1 MPTSRAKYF
10 AQRRDILKSVSVMI
24 ERDILDALD
33 QKLAAQHITRSEW
46 IRAQIY
52 KELEVELP
60 MPNTIYAKCPKCN
73 KEAHSK
79 DEIDAKFGWR
89 VVNGKTVPQSWC
101 YDCRNQERKE
111 AAGRN

>member
-1 MPTSRAKYF
+1 
-10 AQRRDILKSVSVMI
+10 
-24 ERDILDALD
+24 
-33 QKLAAQHITRSEW
+33 
-46 IRAQIY
+46 
-52 KELEVELP
+52 